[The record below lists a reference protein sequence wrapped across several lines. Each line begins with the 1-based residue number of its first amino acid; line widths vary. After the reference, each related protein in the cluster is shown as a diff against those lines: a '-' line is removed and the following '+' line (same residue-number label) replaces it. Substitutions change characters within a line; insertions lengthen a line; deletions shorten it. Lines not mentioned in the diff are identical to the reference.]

1 MRRGVDAVREQVRA
15 LPTTPPK
22 WRKKRYRVGEIAC
35 GAYARMAIGSADG
48 HGRGVGDMHER
59 QRGVGQAIALAGAR
73 ERSIGVDPYAG
84 LLVSPAIDV
93 MQMLFSP

>member
-1 MRRGVDAVREQVRA
+1 MRRGVDAVGEQVRA

-22 WRKKRYRVGEIAC
+22 WRKKRYLVGAIAC

-48 HGRGVGDMHER
+48 HGVGDMHER
-59 QRGVGQAIALAGAR
+59 QRGVRQAIALAGAR

>member
-1 MRRGVDAVREQVRA
+1 MR
-15 LPTTPPK
+15 
-22 WRKKRYRVGEIAC
+22 
-35 GAYARMAIGSADG
+35 
-48 HGRGVGDMHER
+48 ER